1 MNMTRISFID
11 YREPAAAAAY
21 DIALD
26 YIEGCGYAQDHYGIS
41 TFVSQEI
48 SKLVDRGEHHK
59 IRLANLAIASFE
71 RRYSVHRLGREGV
84 RLAAS

>member
-1 MNMTRISFID
+1 M
-11 YREPAAAAAY
+11 E
-21 DIALD
+21 
-26 YIEGCGYAQDHYGIS
+26 DHYVIS

-48 SKLVDRGEHHK
+48 SALVGRGEHNK

-71 RRYSVHRLGREGV
+71 RRYSARQGTHESF

>member
-1 MNMTRISFID
+1 MARISFID

-26 YIEGCGYAQDHYGIS
+26 YIEGCGYAQDHYRIS
-41 TFVSQEI
+41 TFVSHEI

-71 RRYSVHRLGREGV
+71 RRFSVHYLGREGV

>member
-1 MNMTRISFID
+1 MTRIAFAD

-26 YIEGCGYAQDHYGIS
+26 YIEGCGYARDHYAIS

-48 SKLVDRGEHHK
+48 SKLLDRGEHHK

-71 RRYSVHRLGREGV
+71 RRHSVNQLDREGI

>member
-1 MNMTRISFID
+1 MSRISFAD
-11 YREPAAAAAY
+11 CREPAAAAAY

-26 YIEGCGYAQDHYGIS
+26 YIEGCGYVQDHYAISMFVSREIS
-41 TFVSQEI
+41 T
-48 SKLVDRGEHHK
+48 LVDRGEHNK

-71 RRYSVHRLGREGV
+71 RRYSARQGTQECF